1 MPKPL
6 VLVVA
11 LALILTAC
19 TGGAGADT
27 TTTSSSTTTTTR
39 ATTTTTRATT
49 TTADARPT
57 SPLNGLPVDDE
68 QALARRVLAVK
79 IDNHPN
85 ARPQSGIQQADGVME
100 VRVEGGLTRFIAL
113 FHHSDSDYVGPI
125 RSARP
130 TDAKLVAPLGATLV
144 ISGGQE
150 WVRAGIA
157 ALGVP
162 YVSDTRPGMFRISG
176 RSAPHNLYGA
186 TSELRVVAD
195 ERDLPNDPPGA
206 PIWEFG
212 ELPEGEPASEVRIV
226 FSEGFAA
233 NWSWDGQRYLRSL
246 GGAPSEW
253 RSEDGT
259 TGQIAADTLVVL
271 EGTFYTASPPSGWTG
286 SAVPATES
294 VGSGRAVVIAGGE
307 AVEGRWERES
317 HTEPFTLTTSDG
329 DPLPV
334 PPGIPWVSMLPNV
347 GAVEWTS

>member
-11 LALILTAC
+11 LALTLAAC
-19 TGGAGADT
+19 TGGAGAD

-49 TTADARPT
+49 TTTVDARPT
-57 SPLNGLPVDDE
+57 SPVNGLPVDDE

-150 WVRAGIA
+150 WVRAGIV

-162 YVSDTRPGMFRISG
+162 YVSDTRPGMFRWFKSSG
-176 RSAPHNLYGA
+176 QP
-186 TSELRVVAD
+186 VAK
-195 ERDLPNDPPGA
+195 
-206 PIWEFG
+206 
-212 ELPEGEPASEVRIV
+212 GEPLGVICDPYGTNEWPVLASHSGHLIGHNNATIV
-226 FSEGFAA
+226 
-233 NWSWDGQRYLRSL
+233 N
-246 GGAPSEW
+246 
-253 RSEDGT
+253 
-259 TGQIAADTLVVL
+259 I
-271 EGTFYTASPPSGWTG
+271 
-286 SAVPATES
+286 
-294 VGSGRAVVIAGGE
+294 GE
-307 AVEGRWERES
+307 ALFHIGFS
-317 HTEPFTLTTSDG
+317 
-329 DPLPV
+329 
-334 PPGIPWVSMLPNV
+334 NQ
-347 GAVEWTS
+347 